1 MKKLKKLIGLKKI
14 DFDLYTKDH
23 KDILKTQI
31 QVRPSRLIPMV
42 KMGNEMALT
51 SIFLSSLKLVK
62 EFRHNLFKE
71 IKFPKGGKSFYYT
84 ELGFPDSRFKNRID
98 GLIINASGG
107 IIKDAVFFEMKI
119 YHSYY

>member
-62 EFRHNLFKE
+62 EFRHNLFK
-71 IKFPKGGKSFYYT
+71 
-84 ELGFPDSRFKNRID
+84 
-98 GLIINASGG
+98 
-107 IIKDAVFFEMKI
+107 
-119 YHSYY
+119 